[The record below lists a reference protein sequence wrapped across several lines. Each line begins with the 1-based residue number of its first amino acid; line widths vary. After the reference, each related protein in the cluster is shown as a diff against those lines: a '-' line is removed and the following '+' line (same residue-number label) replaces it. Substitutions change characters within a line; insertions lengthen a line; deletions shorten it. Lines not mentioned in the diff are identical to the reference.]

1 MINEKIKECKEIIID
16 KIYNVLKSGKEINVE
31 TFIEI
36 SKIIAKFDEYE
47 YEKQEVEKD
56 SEVI

>member
-1 MINEKIKECKEIIID
+1 MVSEKIKECKEIIID
-16 KIYNVLKSGKEINVE
+16 KIYTVLKSGKEISVE
-31 TFIEI
+31 TFIEL

-47 YEKQEVEKD
+47 FEKEEVEKD